1 MWNRQATGDPKYQIM
16 DSRQHVLTYDFTTGE
31 TSKPVT
37 IESTKPGCGTWEG
50 GITVYQGKL
59 WMMWLEV
66 WLNEDKRRRTRVVLR
81 PYEDGKFTDTMVFEN
96 CPSVYPYGPSINT
109 FGDKII
115 LLWSDLAA
123 TEKAPESEPLYCTF
137 FDGKKF
143 SNNVMIHEK
152 GRSRYAKGAQLGE
165 NFYCTYKCNTQYPKS
180 GYMYHDLALTRIGPE
195 AKEIATTYWVDDVK
209 YNSSPDMTF
218 YNGGLIVVYGKFEHA
233 YGARHDPAICHGSF
247 IGRITR

>member
-1 MWNRQATGDPKYQIM
+1 
-16 DSRQHVLTYDFTTGE
+16 
-31 TSKPVT
+31 
-37 IESTKPGCGTWEG
+37 
-50 GITVYQGKL
+50 
-59 WMMWLEV
+59 
-66 WLNEDKRRRTRVVLR
+66 
-81 PYEDGKFTDTMVFEN
+81 
-96 CPSVYPYGPSINT
+96 
-109 FGDKII
+109 
-115 LLWSDLAA
+115 
-123 TEKAPESEPLYCTF
+123 
-137 FDGKKF
+137 
-143 SNNVMIHEK
+143 MIHEK